1 MTTMKICATSD
12 THGHPFEIP
21 ECDVFCHCGDWSPL
35 DIQDDFVRMQD
46 WLEEFLKHLC
56 GLP

>member
-21 ECDVFCHCGDWSPL
+21 ACDVFCHCGDWSPL
-35 DIQDDFVRMQD
+35 DIQDDFVRMQE
-46 WLEEFLKHLC
+46 WLECFIKHT
-56 GLP
+56 